1 MVDRDL
7 HGTGRIDGYWHS
19 NFFIKIRN
27 LDIIKNTMSGLQEI
41 ERARQLDRHFRTM
54 DLSQVPI
61 GKPIDERSLMAAASD
76 PNAIEMDKMLRL
88 HEQNERNS
96 NQMIR
101 NSWANQARNLGMPT
115 VQTQPVQP
123 VPEPRVGHEVA
134 PVFPTL
140 PTKTNAVFQTYQDI
154 VHDLKNFQDLPHKTN
169 LQKLN
174 ACFLTNGRAYVSI
187 TTFIAFCI
195 LMIILVVICLGVRNK
210 P

>member
-1 MVDRDL
+1 
-7 HGTGRIDGYWHS
+7 
-19 NFFIKIRN
+19 
-27 LDIIKNTMSGLQEI
+27 MSGLQDI

-101 NSWANQARNLGMPT
+101 NSWANQARGLAMPNG
-115 VQTQPVQP
+115 QKPYGQ
-123 VPEPRVGHEVA
+123 PEPRVGHEVA

-140 PTKTNAVFQTYQDI
+140 PAKTNAVFQTYQDI
-154 VHDLKNFQDLPHKTN
+154 AHDLKNFQYLPHKTN

-195 LMIILVVICLGVRNK
+195 LMIILVVICLGARNSRNK